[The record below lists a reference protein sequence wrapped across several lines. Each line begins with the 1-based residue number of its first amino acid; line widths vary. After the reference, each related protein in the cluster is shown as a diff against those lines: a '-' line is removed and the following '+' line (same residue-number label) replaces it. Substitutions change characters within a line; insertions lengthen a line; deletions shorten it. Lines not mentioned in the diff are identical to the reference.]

1 MIPLSENGV
10 IADSHTRY
18 LKPPEMNGRW
28 CDGCLMKPIVGW
40 GPSLS
45 CSKCYNAFSD
55 LIGTGYDLCA
65 KYADDERG
73 AYLHDR

>member
-1 MIPLSENGV
+1 
-10 IADSHTRY
+10 
-18 LKPPEMNGRW
+18 MNGRW

-55 LIGTGYDLCA
+55 LIGTGYDLVRKLC
-65 KYADDERG
+65 DDYMPLNG
-73 AYLHDR
+73 GLLILLVCKVCG